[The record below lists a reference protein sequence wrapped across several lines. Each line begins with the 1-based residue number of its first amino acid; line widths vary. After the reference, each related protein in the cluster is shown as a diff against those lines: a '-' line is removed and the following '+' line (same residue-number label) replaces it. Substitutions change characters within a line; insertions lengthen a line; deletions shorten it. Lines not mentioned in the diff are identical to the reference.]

1 MDRGWGSDVTEVTSD
16 LDAGGIKRK
25 PEWRKIE
32 LTNFKLI
39 GHSRWGQLHGKVP
52 GVPK

>member
-1 MDRGWGSDVTEVTSD
+1 MDRGWVSDVTEVTSD

-25 PEWRKIE
+25 PASRKIE
-32 LTNFKLI
+32 LTNLKLI
-39 GHSRWGQLHGKVP
+39 GHSRWGQLIGKVP